1 MIDRKQKGD
10 EIIKRAVEAKSSYKN
25 IWICYEDFKR
35 ELHNL
40 CIFDRDIDL
49 VDALEI

>member
-1 MIDRKQKGD
+1 MTDKVQKGD
-10 EIIKRAVEAKSSYKN
+10 EIIRRAVEAKSSYTN
-25 IWICYEDFKR
+25 IWRCYEDFKR

-49 VDALEI
+49 INALDI

>member
-1 MIDRKQKGD
+1 MDKKQKGD
-10 EIIKRAVEAKSSYKN
+10 EIIKRAIAVKSSYKN
-25 IWICYEDFKR
+25 IWMCYEDFKR

-49 VDALEI
+49 INALDI